1 MNFLTRFEKFDPF
14 EELSVLRNQMDRL
27 TNRFF
32 STENEP
38 LLTSRWAPVTDVV
51 ETKDAIVLK
60 AELPGM
66 EEKDIAIEFENGV
79 LTVQGERNVEIDEN
93 EKGYRRVER
102 AYGKFFRSFTLPPNV
117 NPEKIDATYK
127 EGLLTIEIPKK
138 EEAKPKKIALNFK
151 KAIEPR
157 KVA

>member
-32 STENEP
+32 TGENEP
-38 LLTSRWAPVTDVV
+38 LLTTRWAPVTDIV
-51 ETKDAIVLK
+51 ETKDAILVK

-66 EEKDIAIEFENGV
+66 LEKDIAIEFENGV
-79 LTVQGERNVEIDEN
+79 LTVQGERNVEVDEN
-93 EKGYRRVER
+93 EKGYRRIER
-102 AYGKFFRSFTLPPNV
+102 SYGKFFRSFTLPPNV
-117 NPEKIDATYK
+117 EPDKIHATYH
-127 EGLLTIEIPKK
+127 EGLLTIDIPKK
-138 EEAKPKKIALNFK
+138 EEAKPKKIALEVK
-151 KAIEPR
+151 KVIEPR